1 MIPRNGSAENN
12 IYQIDIISK
21 EKNNVLTKQV
31 KLSPGANRIQ
41 SVFDNK
47 YLVRISNNFES
58 EELLEMVMS
67 GHKEFF
73 RLKPIKKIEGL
84 GNDRTS
90 KL

>member
-1 MIPRNGSAENN
+1 M
-12 IYQIDIISK
+12 
-21 EKNNVLTKQV
+21 
-31 KLSPGANRIQ
+31 
-41 SVFDNK
+41 VFDDK

-58 EELLEMVMS
+58 EELLEMVMP